1 MASKDK
7 RKNRTFTYLLLLIVI
22 LAITIGILVYLLVTK
37 TKNNIRCSYS
47 NYLLQ
52 RGEDKECVS
61 CKEPEKC
68 NKFNEYIDY
77 QNCNQNNPVAECKP
91 CGFKCPLG
99 KKFGKCPPAPKGIFP
114 YNCCCV

>member
-37 TKNNIRCSYS
+37 TKNNIRCGY
-47 NYLLQ
+47 NTYLLQ
-52 RGEDKECVS
+52 GWGECVS

-68 NKFNEYIDY
+68 NKYDEYIDF
-77 QNCNQNNPVAECKP
+77 QKCNTDNPTGECKP
-91 CGFKCPLG
+91 CGFECPSG